1 MFSAFQLEH
10 KNCTYL
16 RSTMSYFIHVYSV
29 CITEHPI
36 LRDSQDY
43 FIMDA
48 VYKLGSLSDQT
59 RYREREQ
66 N

>member
-1 MFSAFQLEH
+1 
-10 KNCTYL
+10 
-16 RSTMSYFIHVYSV
+16 MSYFIHVYSV